1 MILSMT
7 GFGDAQG
14 TLDGVAITLELRS
27 VNNKFFKLS
36 ARLPDALS
44 AMESDIEAVLRKR
57 IARGS
62 VALTVRTHAEKTDA
76 AQRIDTKVLAA
87 LVAQLE
93 AVKPAGAIIDM
104 ASLLRVP
111 GVMAAQ
117 EIDDNFLEKARP
129 LVMDLLAKAADKF
142 MAMRAHEGRALAE
155 DLESNL
161 AAMLDA
167 RAKILERAPATIKE
181 YHTKLIARVQD
192 LLASAELKV
201 NEEAL
206 LREVA
211 VYADRCDISEEL
223 SRLAAHVAQFREIM
237 AAKGEIKDGGAG
249 RKLDFLAQEMLRE
262 ANTIGSKGADAAI
275 ARGVVELKTRI
286 DRVKEQVQ
294 NVE

>member
-14 TLDGVAITLELRS
+14 VLDGVTVTIELRS

-36 ARLPDALS
+36 TRLPDELAGL
-44 AMESDIEAVLRKR
+44 EPEIEASLRKR

-62 VALTVRTHAEKTDA
+62 VAATVRMHAEKTGA
-76 AQRIDTKVLAA
+76 AANIRTDVLAA

-93 AVKPAGAIIDM
+93 AVRPAGATLDM

-111 GVMAAQ
+111 GVMAAP
-117 EIDDNFLEKARP
+117 ESDAGFLDNARP
-129 LVMDLLAKAADKF
+129 FILALLAQAADKF
-142 MAMRAHEGRALAE
+142 MQMRAHEGRALAA
-155 DLESNL
+155 DLEGNL
-161 AAMLDA
+161 AAMLAA
-167 RAKILERAPATIKE
+167 RAEIAKRAPDTVRE
-181 YHTKLIARVQD
+181 HHNRLRARVQE

-201 NEEAL
+201 NEEQL

-211 VYADRCDISEEL
+211 LYADRCDISEEL
-223 SRLAAHVAQFREIM
+223 SRLEAHVNQFREIM
-237 AAKGEIKDGGAG
+237 NAKGAVSDGGAG
-249 RKLDFLAQEMLRE
+249 RKLDFLAQELLRE